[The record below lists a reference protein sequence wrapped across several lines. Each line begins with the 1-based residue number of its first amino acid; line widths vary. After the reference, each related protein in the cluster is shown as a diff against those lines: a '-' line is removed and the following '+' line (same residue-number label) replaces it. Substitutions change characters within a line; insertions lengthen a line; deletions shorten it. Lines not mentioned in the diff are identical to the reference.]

1 MNIYSVPSF
10 YALAVTGFLLLIIF
24 ITIIKNINTIKQH
37 TTTSLITILA
47 LITIAIGVHGLLHL
61 GLEYVYNYNPINT
74 IKSISPFNI

>member
-1 MNIYSVPSF
+1 MVPSF

-24 ITIIKNINTIKQH
+24 ITIIKNINTIKQQ

-47 LITIAIGVHGLLHL
+47 LITIALGIHGLLHL

>member
-1 MNIYSVPSF
+1 MVPSF

-24 ITIIKNINTIKQH
+24 ITIIKNINTIKQQ
-37 TTTSLITILA
+37 TKTSLITILA
-47 LITIAIGVHGLLHL
+47 LITIALGIHGLLHL

>member
-1 MNIYSVPSF
+1 MVPSF

-24 ITIIKNINTIKQH
+24 ITIIKNINTIKQQ

-74 IKSISPFNI
+74 IKSIRYF

>member
-1 MNIYSVPSF
+1 MVPSF

-24 ITIIKNINTIKQH
+24 ITIIKNINTIKQQ